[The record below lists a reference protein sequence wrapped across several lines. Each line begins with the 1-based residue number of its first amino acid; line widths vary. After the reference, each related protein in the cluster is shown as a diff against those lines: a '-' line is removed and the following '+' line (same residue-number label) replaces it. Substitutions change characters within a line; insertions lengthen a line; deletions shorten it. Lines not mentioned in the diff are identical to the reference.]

1 MQRNRDVCIANLSY
15 LLFMCDVCVAYPEL
29 SYCIYGASATYVW
42 RISRISGVCAT
53 YVSLLW
59 SMYDV
64 LGVLE
69 IFCGVPRES

>member
-1 MQRNRDVCIANLSY
+1 MCGVC
-15 LLFMCDVCVAYPEL
+15 
-29 SYCIYGASATYVW
+29 ATYVW
-42 RISRISGVCAT
+42 RNLDFTAYQRRSCGVSRVSMAYTCAM

-59 SMYDV
+59 SMCDV